1 MRYLLEA
8 LEAGRGRYPD
18 LQKVYAFASCE
29 PGNEELVGA
38 LWEAKGVEPIL
49 HTMHGEDHSALYNTV
64 RAWRQ
69 YAEDP
74 TAWRRE

>member
-38 LWEAKGVEPIL
+38 MGSKRCRANPPY
-49 HTMHGEDHSALYNTV
+49 H
-64 RAWRQ
+64 AWRG
-69 YAEDP
+69 P
-74 TAWRRE
+74 LCSL